1 MVDKK
6 QVKNSTKITKVSL
19 VIYCLIMLVCFI
31 VFMTISA
38 MQKQY
43 NLLYAFLL
51 CLAPGIAFIL
61 VSLLIPSPAIVGA
74 KLGKGGIALYVVTY
88 VLKYAAIIGIPFIG
102 LAFPDNFNKW
112 VMLAIT
118 LVAPI
123 QVIITKLIFANY
135 VSKSEKNHSK

>member
-1 MVDKK
+1 MPQKIIKSSKV
-6 QVKNSTKITKVSL
+6 ITKVSL

-31 VFMTISA
+31 VFITVSSLLHNWS
-38 MQKQY
+38 Y
-43 NLLYAFLL
+43 LYAFLL
-51 CLAPGIAFIL
+51 CLLPGMIFIFI
-61 VSLLIPSPAIVGA
+61 SLLLPSPAIVGA
-74 KLGKGGIALYVVTY
+74 KMGKGGIAWFVVTY

-102 LAFPDNFNKW
+102 LTFPVNFNKW

-135 VSKSEKNHSK
+135 VSKNEQNTQK